1 LVRKQDNIPYFNRH
15 FNPSNMKR
23 VLLTLGV
30 LIQLATLNGFS
41 QIKDQ
46 ITISNGIIQ
55 GVREPGSAILTF
67 KGIPY
72 AQPPVGPLRWKEPQP
87 AQNWKGV
94 RKADRFGH
102 NAMQKNIFGD
112 MSFRSSGMSEDCLY
126 LNVWTPSR
134 TGKEKLP
141 VLVYFYGG
149 GLAAGDGSEPRY
161 DGTSMAKKGIVA
173 VTINYRLG
181 IFGFFSH
188 PDLTR
193 ESSHHTS
200 GNYGYLDQ
208 HAALEWVRDNIA
220 AFGGDP
226 AKVTIA
232 GESAGSISVSVQM
245 ASPLS
250 KGLIAGAIG
259 ESGAAINPT
268 LYPVPLAEAEVH
280 GAAFAE
286 KMDAHSLEA
295 LRAIP
300 AEKLLDSVFSV
311 ATPYSS
317 ATIDG
322 YLIPKSLPEI
332 YEAGEQAHVP
342 LLAGWNSAEIP
353 FQAIMRADAPTP
365 ENFQKAVAATFGAQS
380 SRVLELYPAK
390 NEEETIRSA
399 TALASDR
406 FIVYSTWKWADMQA
420 RTSGQPVYRY
430 IFSRIRPDMTAQMG
444 NATPGLAGGVV
455 KGNAPKPKYP
465 AVGASHASEIEYAL
479 GNLYS
484 NKVYAWTPDD
494 YKVSAT
500 MLDYFANFIKTGN
513 PNGKGLPQWDPGQD
527 KYMDIDVKSELKTET
542 TRDRYLF
549 LDEIYK
555 R

>member
-1 LVRKQDNIPYFNRH
+1 
-15 FNPSNMKR
+15 MKR

-30 LIQLATLNGFS
+30 LVQLASLNSFS

-46 ITISNGIIQ
+46 ITTHNGVVQ
-55 GVREPGSAILTF
+55 GVREPGSPILIF

-72 AQPPVGPLRWKEPQP
+72 AEAPVGPLRWKEPQP
-87 AQNWKGV
+87 AKNWKGI
-94 RKADRFGH
+94 RKADHFGH

-126 LNVWTPSR
+126 LNVWTPTK

-161 DGTSMAKKGIVA
+161 DGASMAKKGIVA

-188 PDLTR
+188 PDLTK
-193 ESSHHTS
+193 ESPHHTS

-226 AKVTIA
+226 SKVTIA

-268 LYPVPLAEAEVH
+268 LYPVPLKEAEAH
-280 GAAFAE
+280 GIAFAE
-286 KMDAHSLEA
+286 KMNANTLEA

-322 YLIPKSLPEI
+322 YLIPRSLPEI
-332 YEAGEQAHVP
+332 FEAGEQAQVP
-342 LLAGWNSAEIP
+342 LLVGWNSAEIP

-365 ENFQKAVAATFGAQS
+365 DNYKKVLTQTFGDKAAGI
-380 SRVLELYPAK
+380 LELYPA
-390 NEEETIRSA
+390 NSEEETIRSA

-406 FIVYSTWKWADMQA
+406 FIVYSTWKWADLQA
-420 RTSGQPVYRY
+420 KNSRQPVYRY
-430 IFSRIRPDMTAQMG
+430 VFSRIRPAMTPKMG
-444 NATPGLAGGVV
+444 NATPGLAGGVQ
-455 KGNAPKPKYP
+455 KGDNSKPAPPKYP
-465 AVGASHASEIEYAL
+465 VVGASHASEIEYAL

-484 NKVYAWTPDD
+484 NKVYAWTADD

-513 PNGKGLPQWDPGQD
+513 PNGNGLPKWEPITKDS
-527 KYMDIDVKSELKTET
+527 KRINYMDINVKSEQKEET
-542 TRDRYLF
+542 DRARYLF
-549 LDEIYK
+549 LDKLYMK
-555 R
+555 

>member
-1 LVRKQDNIPYFNRH
+1 
-15 FNPSNMKR
+15 MKR

-30 LIQLATLNGFS
+30 LVQLASLNSFS

-46 ITISNGIIQ
+46 ITTSNGIVQ
-55 GVREPGSAILTF
+55 GVREPGSSILIF

-87 AQNWKGV
+87 AKNWKGI
-94 RKADRFGH
+94 RKADHFGH
-102 NAMQKNIFGD
+102 NAMQKNLFGD

-126 LNVWTPSR
+126 LNVWTPTK

-161 DGTSMAKKGIVA
+161 DGASMAQKGIVSIT
-173 VTINYRLG
+173 VNYRLG

-188 PDLTR
+188 PDLTK
-193 ESSHHTS
+193 ESPHHTS

-208 HAALEWVRDNIA
+208 HAALEWVRDNVA

-226 AKVTIA
+226 NKVTIA

-268 LYPVPLAEAEVH
+268 LYPVPLAEAEAH
-280 GAAFAE
+280 GTTFAE
-286 KMDAHSLEA
+286 KMNANTLDE

-311 ATPYSS
+311 ATPYST

-322 YLIPKSLPEI
+322 YLIPRSLPEI
-332 YEAGEQAHVP
+332 FEAGEQAHVP
-342 LLAGWNSAEIP
+342 LLVGWNSAEVP
-353 FQAIMRADAPTP
+353 FQAIMRAEAPTP
-365 ENFQKAVAATFGAQS
+365 ENYKKVVEQTFGDRT
-380 SRVLELYPAK
+380 SRILELYPAGS
-390 NEEETIRSA
+390 EEETIRSA

-406 FIVYSTWKWADMQA
+406 FIVYSTWKWADLQA
-420 RTSGQPVYRY
+420 KTSGQPVYRY
-430 IFSRIRPDMTAQMG
+430 VFSRIRPAMTPKMG
-444 NATPGLAGGVV
+444 NATPGLAGGVQ
-455 KGNAPKPKYP
+455 KGDNAKPVPPKYP

-484 NKVYAWTPDD
+484 NKVYAWTADD

-513 PNGKGLPQWDPGQD
+513 PNGKGLPQWEPITKDS
-527 KYMDIDVKSELKTET
+527 KRINYMDINVKSEQKEET
-542 TRDRYLF
+542 DRERYLF
-549 LDEIYK
+549 LDKIYMK
-555 R
+555 